1 MTDKIEIGAVAKPQ
15 GIKGELKI
23 RLFCDGFDSVKN
35 ITEAEVDGKIY
46 KVESFRFCSGEEAI
60 LKLVGL
66 DDRNQAETMR
76 RKEVF
81 AHKNEIDVE
90 EGRYFISDVLG
101 CKLFLTSGKELGE
114 IFDIISGNVDY
125 YYVKTDE
132 GTAVFPLID
141 GLLENVDIA
150 AKKVT
155 VNAKKFTEVVMYED

>member
-35 ITEAEVDGKIY
+35 ITEAEVDGKVY
-46 KVESFRFCSGEEAI
+46 KVESFRFCGGEEAI
-60 LKLVGL
+60 LKLGGL

-141 GLLENVDIA
+141 GLLESVDIA

>member
-1 MTDKIEIGAVAKPQ
+1 M
-15 GIKGELKI
+15 
-23 RLFCDGFDSVKN
+23 
-35 ITEAEVDGKIY
+35 
-46 KVESFRFCSGEEAI
+46 ESFRFCGGEEAI

-141 GLLENVDIA
+141 GLLESVDIA

>member
-35 ITEAEVDGKIY
+35 ITEAEVDGKVY
-46 KVESFRFCSGEEAI
+46 KVESFRFCGGEEAI
-60 LKLVGL
+60 LKFVGL

-141 GLLENVDIA
+141 GLLESVDIA

>member
-35 ITEAEVDGKIY
+35 ITEAEIDGKVY
-46 KVESFRFCSGEEAI
+46 KVESFRFCCGEEAI

-141 GLLENVDIA
+141 GLLESVDIA

>member
-35 ITEAEVDGKIY
+35 ITEAEVDGKVY
-46 KVESFRFCSGEEAI
+46 KVESFRFCGGEEAI

-141 GLLENVDIA
+141 GLLECVDIA

>member
-35 ITEAEVDGKIY
+35 ITEAEIDGTVY
-46 KVESFRFCSGEEAI
+46 KVESFCFAGGEEAI

-141 GLLENVDIA
+141 GLLESVDIA